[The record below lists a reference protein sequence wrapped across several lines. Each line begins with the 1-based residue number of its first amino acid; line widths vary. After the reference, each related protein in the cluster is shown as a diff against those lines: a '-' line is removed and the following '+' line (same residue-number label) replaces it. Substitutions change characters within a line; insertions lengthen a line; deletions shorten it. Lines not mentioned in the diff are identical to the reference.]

1 MFPRLIQIG
10 DFYLPTYGVL
20 LALAFLSA
28 LWLAGRLGRRVG
40 LEADRVT
47 DVGLV
52 AALAGIAGA
61 KITMYLFDWDY
72 FSQHPGE
79 AFSLTTLQAAGV
91 FQGGLILALVA
102 AVWYIRRK
110 RMPLLTTFDVFA
122 PGLAL
127 GHAIGR
133 LGCFAA
139 GCCWGAEC
147 RLPWAVTFRDPFAN
161 ERFGTPLNV
170 PLHPSQLYEAGAELA
185 IFAFLMWLFNKRTH
199 REGALLGW
207 YLVLYSIVR
216 FLVEFVRYHD
226 QPLQAGLSLTQWM
239 SLALLPVGVWLLVKA
254 RETADPAGKAGLKS
268 RAG

>member
-28 LWLAGRLGRRVG
+28 LWLAGRLGKRVG
-40 LEADRVT
+40 LETDRVT
-47 DVGLV
+47 DVGLI

-61 KITMYLFDWDY
+61 KLTMYLFDWDY
-72 FSQHPGE
+72 FSQRPNE
-79 AFSLTTLQAAGV
+79 MLSLTTLQAAGV
-91 FQGGLILALVA
+91 FQGGLILALLA

-122 PGLAL
+122 APLAL
-127 GHAIGR
+127 GHAVGR
-133 LGCFAA
+133 FGCFAA
-139 GCCWGAEC
+139 GCCWGSEC
-147 RLPWAVTFRDPFAN
+147 TLPWAVTFRDPFAN

-185 IFAFLMWLFNKRTH
+185 IFGLLMWMFRRAH

-207 YLVLYSIVR
+207 YLVLYSVVR

-226 QPLQAGLSLTQWM
+226 QPLQAGLSLTQWI
-239 SLALLPVGVWLLVKA
+239 SLALLPAGLWLLRRGSAV
-254 RETADPAGKAGLKS
+254 
-268 RAG
+268 RAPQAQRKLP